1 MKSTTEAVINRRDF
15 LKGAACVGPMAAV
28 GVASAAE
35 ERAAADVRPAG
46 KDLGKARTLP
56 PGRYDEHIHIYEDG
70 AVSPEHFAARIAEAG
85 LAGGCVYS
93 REQYPSPRLSD
104 TTCLTPEQIVDNVIE
119 WCSASPTLYPFYW
132 IDPSRPD
139 AVDLVD
145 MAVEKGIYGF
155 KVIRNN
161 GYPCDG
167 PALECYRRMAHWN
180 KPLTFHSGIL
190 YDGIPSSEYFRPVAF
205 EGLLRVPGIRFA
217 LAHISWPWCDE
228 CIAMAGKMHDAAWR
242 LRSGRS
248 GATSRKPGA
257 EPDVARMFVDSTPG
271 AHDSWRRD
279 AFAKIYGTC
288 FRKVLNRRLMFG
300 SDCSVHDYRVAYS
313 RKYQDL
319 DDGFLRDHQAT
330 AEETD
335 AYYRT
340 TLQSYL
346 FGLEVRK

>member
-1 MKSTTEAVINRRDF
+1 MSVGHLLDRRDF
-15 LKGAACVGPMAAV
+15 LTGSLCVGSLAAT
-28 GVASAAE
+28 GVAAAGE
-35 ERAAADVRPAG
+35 KAPAGGKPSG

-56 PGRYDEHIHIYEDG
+56 AGRYDEHIHIYQDG
-70 AVSPEHFAARIAEAG
+70 AVKPEALAARIAEAG
-85 LAGGCVYS
+85 LAGGCVFS
-93 REQYPSPRLSD
+93 REAPEPRLSN

-145 MAVEKGIYGF
+145 MAVEKGVYGF

-167 PALECYRRMAHWN
+167 PALDCYRRMAYWN

-190 YDGIPSSEYFRPVAF
+190 YDGMPSSEYFRPVAF
-205 EGLLRVPGIRFA
+205 EGLLRAPGLRFA

-228 CIAMAGKMHDAAWR
+228 CIAMAGKMHDASRR
-242 LRSGRS
+242 LRLKRS
-248 GATSRKPGA
+248 GATAREQGA
-257 EPDVARMFVDSTPG
+257 EPDVARMFVDATPG
-271 AHDSWRRD
+271 AHDLWRRD
-279 AFAKIYGTC
+279 AFARIYGTC
-288 FRKVLNRRLMFG
+288 FRKVINRRLMFG
-300 SDCSVHDYRVAYS
+300 TDCSAHDYRVPYS

-319 DDGFLRDHQAT
+319 DDGFLREHQAT
-330 AEETD
+330 AEEID

-340 TLQSYL
+340 TLQAYL
-346 FGLEVRK
+346 FGDE